1 LALSLLNG
9 KWCDLY
15 RPELKQAMKPD
26 IKNIEKSTIVDI
38 ASLTQAVDR
47 EGLRNTVKQK
57 LVESIFVAPR
67 LVAMAVRIGE
77 FLLIFSTAM
86 GCAWRY
92 PGLTDGSNLRTFLIV
107 SLLLA
112 SILPICFEIF
122 GLYTL
127 ESLLLPARKLAKL
140 TAVWG
145 AVVAAFTISFFL
157 FKMNDS
163 ISRIWL
169 FTWATTGYFTFIAV
183 RYFVAHLMRRID
195 QNGQFNRRAVI
206 VGGGEAASKVIAAL
220 RGSKNSGVNLVGIFD
235 DRDDTRATPELE
247 GLFKLG
253 NFGDLIDFV
262 RATRVDTLII
272 TLPIVAEDRL
282 LHLLNRFAV
291 LPVDIRLSAIGQ
303 KVRYR
308 PRAYSYIGN
317 LPCLDVFDR
326 PLGDWGHVFK
336 SALDKSLALLAIV
349 LLSPVLLA
357 VALAVKFS
365 SEGPV
370 LFKQKRFGFNNE
382 LIEVYKF
389 RSMFVRN
396 ADADGTKLVSKNDAR
411 VTPIGRFIRRT
422 SLDELP
428 QLINVLKGDLSLVG
442 PRPHPT
448 KAKAGEELYEHVVD
462 HYFARHK
469 VKPGITGWAQINGW
483 RGETDTAE
491 KIERRVE
498 HDLYYIDNWSL
509 TFDLYILA
517 RTPLALLNTENA
529 F

>member
-1 LALSLLNG
+1 
-9 KWCDLY
+9 
-15 RPELKQAMKPD
+15 MKPD
-26 IKNIEKSTIVDI
+26 KKQIANSTVVDI
-38 ASLTQAVDR
+38 ATLTDVNDR
-47 EGLRNTVKQK
+47 KNLRDSIRQK
-57 LVESIFVAPR
+57 LVDSMFVAPR

-77 FLLIFSTAM
+77 FLLIFLAAL

-92 PGLTDGSNLRTFLIV
+92 PGLKDSESIQTFLVV

-112 SILPICFEIF
+112 VVLPICFELF

-145 AVVAAFTISFFL
+145 SVIAVFAISFFL
-157 FKMNDS
+157 FKMGNS
-163 ISRIWL
+163 ISRVW
-169 FTWATTGYFTFIAV
+169 FFMWATTGYFAFIAI

-220 RGSKNSGVNLVGIFD
+220 HGSKNSGVNLVGIFD
-235 DRDDTRATPELE
+235 DRDDTRATPETE

-253 NFGDLIDFV
+253 DFNELIDFV
-262 RATRVDTLII
+262 RATRIDTLIV
-272 TLPIVAEDRL
+272 TLPTTAEDRL
-282 LHLLNRFAV
+282 LQLFSRFAV

-303 KVRYR
+303 KLRYR

-336 SALDKSLALLAIV
+336 SALDKTLALLAII

-389 RSMFVRN
+389 RSMFHKS
-396 ADADGTKLVSKNDAR
+396 ADVEAAKLVTRNDTR
-411 VTPIGRFIRRT
+411 VTPVGRIIRRS

-428 QLINVLKGDLSLVG
+428 QLFNVLKGDLSLVG

-448 KAKAGEELYEHVVD
+448 KGKAGEELYEHVVD
-462 HYFARHK
+462 SYFARHK